1 MAKIKISEL
10 RPAGSELLQDSESF
24 LNELSDHD
32 LENVVGGDSGDSI
45 HSAASQVSVSVA
57 SHVEGGLNILLQR
70 SAVKLV

>member
-32 LENVVGGDSGDSI
+32 LENVVGGALIDGDVSQNSV
-45 HSAASQVSVSVA
+45 SAATEVNNLQV
-57 SHVEGGLNILLQR
+57 
-70 SAVKLV
+70 LVVYPIKMYY